1 MAMTMNS
8 PRTPGFPRAVFGC
21 AAAVAVHGFDVM
33 VRRRWRGPERQ
44 RRQGGQRRRVGE
56 P

>member
-8 PRTPGFPRAVFGC
+8 PRTPGCPRAVFGC

-33 VRRRWRGPERQ
+33 VRRLWRGPEGE
-44 RRQGGQRRRVGE
+44 RRLSERRRRAGE